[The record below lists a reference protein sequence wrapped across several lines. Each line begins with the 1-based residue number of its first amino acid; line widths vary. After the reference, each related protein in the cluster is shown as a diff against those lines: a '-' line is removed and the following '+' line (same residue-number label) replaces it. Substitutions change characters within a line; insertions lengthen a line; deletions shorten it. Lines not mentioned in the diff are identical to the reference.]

1 MGTFPKPGNV
11 PIAIHGYLYV
21 FLIKCSAMKRTTI
34 KDLCKYLSLS
44 TSTISRALLNDEN
57 VHPDTRKR
65 VLEAAEK
72 FNYRPNSTALNLR
85 YGKSNSI
92 GFVVPEMVTPFSAK
106 VLQGVQNILY
116 PLGYKV
122 MILQSDED
130 PVRERENLLL
140 LETFHVDGI
149 ILNLCHET
157 TNESL
162 YTEIM
167 QRGTPLVFFDRIPAK
182 SLDVSKVVVDDHIK
196 ASLMVEHLVS
206 IGCKRIAHLMG
217 PATVR
222 NSTERA
228 KGHKR
233 ILTKHGIF
241 DPELVVK
248 TNGTMFEDGKRAV
261 QKLFDKKVEFDGIFA
276 FTDTLAIGAMNYLLE
291 AGIKIPD
298 EVAIASFSGTELSVN
313 VFPQLTSV
321 EQPLVKMGETAAEL
335 MLEKIKDSTAESKKI
350 ILNAELVY
358 RSSTL
363 AKEALS

>member
-1 MGTFPKPGNV
+1 
-11 PIAIHGYLYV
+11 
-21 FLIKCSAMKRTTI
+21 MKRTTI
-34 KDLCKYLSLS
+34 KDLSKYLSLS

-85 YGKSNSI
+85 YGKSKSI
-92 GFVVPEMVTPFSAK
+92 GFVVPEMITPFSAK
-106 VLQGVQNILY
+106 VLQGVQDILY

-122 MILQSDED
+122 MILQSDEN
-130 PVRERENLLL
+130 PMRERENLLL
-140 LETFHVDGI
+140 LETFNVDGI

-157 TNESL
+157 INEGL
-162 YTEIM
+162 YKEIM

-182 SLDVSKVVVDDHIK
+182 SLDVSRVIVDDHIK

-206 IGCKRIAHLMG
+206 IGCRRVAHIMG

-222 NSTERA
+222 NSVERA

-241 DPELVVK
+241 DSELVVK
-248 TNGTMFEDGKRAV
+248 TGGTMFEDGKMAV
-261 QKLFDKKVEFDGIFA
+261 KKLFDKNIEFDGIFA
-276 FTDTLAIGAMNYLLE
+276 FTDTLAIGAMNHLLE
-291 AGIKIPD
+291 AGVKVPG

-321 EQPLVKMGETAAEL
+321 EQPLVSMGEAAAEL
-335 MLEKIKDSTAESKKI
+335 VLEKIKDSNAESKNVV
-350 ILNAELVY
+350 LNAELIY
-358 RSSTL
+358 RASTLTKKSST
-363 AKEALS
+363 